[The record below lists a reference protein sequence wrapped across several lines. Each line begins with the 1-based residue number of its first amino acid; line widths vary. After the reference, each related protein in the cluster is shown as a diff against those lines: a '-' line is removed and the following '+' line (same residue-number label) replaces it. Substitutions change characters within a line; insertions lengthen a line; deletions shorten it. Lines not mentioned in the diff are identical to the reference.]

1 MFTGLIEEIGRLS
14 SVEAHGRTARLT
26 VAASSALVGE
36 LSVGDSVAVDGVCLT
51 VERAGGGEFAAH
63 REFTAFAS
71 EETLARTTLGQAE
84 GGRAVNLE
92 RALRVGD
99 RLGGHFV
106 AGHVDATGELL
117 ALDPRDGGWLLRVA
131 APEEILS
138 VSVPKGSIA
147 VDGISLTL
155 VDVSATDF
163 TVAIIPRTY
172 TGTTL
177 HLREP
182 GDKLNL
188 ESDVIAKHVARTAGV
203 YRGSDREAPGP
214 GSVFEVLQQNG
225 FMSDPRADAVL
236 GTESGPSHT

>member
-14 SVEAHGRTARLT
+14 CVEAHGRTAHLT
-26 VAASSALVGE
+26 IAASSALVGD
-36 LSVGDSVAVDGVCLT
+36 LNVGDSVAVDGACLT
-51 VERAGGGEFAAH
+51 VERTGGGQFV
-63 REFTAFAS
+63 AFAS
-71 EETLARTTLGQAE
+71 EETLARTTLGEAG

-117 ALDPRDGGWLLRVA
+117 ALDSRDGGWLLRVA
-131 APEEILS
+131 APKEILA

-155 VDVSATDF
+155 VDVSASDF
-163 TVAIIPRTY
+163 TVAVIPRTY

-182 GDKLNL
+182 GDRVNL
-188 ESDVIAKHVARTAGV
+188 ESDLIAKHAAKAASAC
-203 YRGSDREAPGP
+203 RGSERDGPGP
-214 GSVFEVLQQNG
+214 GSALELLQRNG
-225 FMSDPRADAVL
+225 FMSDPRASAIPRTTS
-236 GTESGPSHT
+236 GASGP